1 MIFQTLGLALFV
13 ASVAA
18 QTACNGFD
26 QLCTRLY
33 SNVTFAA
40 AHNAAFVGRLPS
52 HNQLQYPE
60 AGMDMGIRYF
70 TSQVHLHKDN
80 IQQCHSD
87 CALLNVGPFSE
98 MVVSIKKW
106 LDNHPREV
114 VTLLVTNGADSIPVD
129 RFATVFKNAGAESMV
144 YSPSRR
150 LNMDQWPTLGEMIS
164 SGKRFVV
171 FMGEYRIPVLS
182 WKPLLLCGMLI
193 RTRLSCRHFQSTL
206 HSSSI
211 RLLRGDAL

>member
-1 MIFQTLGLALFV
+1 LCTFDDLFSVLQHPVAAIIMFQPLALALFV
-13 ASVAA
+13 ATVAA

-70 TSQVHLHKDN
+70 TTQAHMHKGN

-98 MVVSIKKW
+98 MVVSIKTW
-106 LDNHPREV
+106 LNKHPREV
-114 VTLLVTNGADSIPVD
+114 VTLLVTNGADSIPID
-129 RFATVFKNAGAESMV
+129 RFATVFKDAGAENMIF
-144 YSPSRR
+144 SPSCR
-150 LNMDQWPTLGEMIS
+150 LNIDQWPTLGEMIS
-164 SGKRFVV
+164 SGKRLVV
-171 FMGEYRIPVLS
+171 FMG
-182 WKPLLLCGMLI
+182 
-193 RTRLSCRHFQSTL
+193 
-206 HSSSI
+206 
-211 RLLRGDAL
+211 